1 MAPARVAR
9 VDYRDD
15 GASRRLMARRRRAR
29 RVGLRG
35 APSAASRRVRRAPPP
50 LDAARCAPGER
61 AGSIRAWWR
70 EREQMLAPDRS
81 VTLSVPSGQ
90 GFVVARLQIVAPDC
104 SVTLIFPSGQP
115 VVLRRRLGPRAAA
128 PASGAPATTTESSS
142 VAARDRRR
150 RAHHPID
157 AASRGSLPSRAAPI
171 ILATTSGTG
180 FACGVF
186 CTGSHHARTR
196 TRGLLASVCKT
207 LGSRW
212 LRQAIAYARPHG
224 HQYHQETCVFASVL
238 RTYAQEVSALTPD
251 GRREMLTGRT
261 LTET

>member
-1 MAPARVAR
+1 
-9 VDYRDD
+9 
-15 GASRRLMARRRRAR
+15 
-29 RVGLRG
+29 
-35 APSAASRRVRRAPPP
+35 
-50 LDAARCAPGER
+50 
-61 AGSIRAWWR
+61 
-70 EREQMLAPDRS
+70 MLAPDRS

-90 GFVVARLQIVAPDC
+90 GFVVSRLQIVAPDC

-171 ILATTSGTG
+171 IPRHVTSGDEALLAVCFGLAAITP
-180 FACGVF
+180 
-186 CTGSHHARTR
+186 RTPHS
-196 TRGLLASVCKT
+196 RGLLASVCKT
-207 LGSRW
+207 LGSGW

-238 RTYAQEVSALTPD
+238 RT
-251 GRREMLTGRT
+251 
-261 LTET
+261 

>member
-1 MAPARVAR
+1 MEPRGALWRADAALDALVSAEPLPPRAAPAS
-9 VDYRDD
+9 
-15 GASRRLMARRRRAR
+15 GS
-29 RVGLRG
+29 
-35 APSAASRRVRRAPPP
+35 APPP

-171 ILATTSGTG
+171 IPRHVTSGDE
-180 FACGVF
+180 ALLAVCF
-186 CTGSHHARTR
+186 CTGSHHS
-196 TRGLLASVCKT
+196 RGLLLVLASVCKT

>member
-1 MAPARVAR
+1 
-9 VDYRDD
+9 
-15 GASRRLMARRRRAR
+15 MARRRRAR

-35 APSAASRRVRRAPPP
+35 APSAASRARVRQRRRRR

-157 AASRGSLPSRAAPI
+157 AASRGSLPSLVGDEAL
-171 ILATTSGTG
+171 LAV
-180 FACGVF
+180 CF
-186 CTGSHHARTR
+186 CTGSHQKRT
-196 TRGLLASVCKT
+196 
-207 LGSRW
+207 
-212 LRQAIAYARPHG
+212 
-224 HQYHQETCVFASVL
+224 
-238 RTYAQEVSALTPD
+238 
-251 GRREMLTGRT
+251 
-261 LTET
+261 